1 MIGKRAILSRNQK
14 REILSNL
21 ITQASGFMMMMIPL
35 KVPVKDDKND
45 KITKW
50 ENQVINAASYFRLVY
65 LSREKEDDEVLL
77 NLVIK
82 TTDKSRS
89 NLNSDGIEI
98 NMNNEKFLVEGEII
112 DAMKDLKLKKKKW
125 YWRSRLLALQIKAS
139 LLNQPNS

>member
-1 MIGKRAILSRNQK
+1 M
-14 REILSNL
+14 
-21 ITQASGFMMMMIPL
+21 
-35 KVPVKDDKND
+35 
-45 KITKW
+45 
-50 ENQVINAASYFRLVY
+50 Y

-139 LLNQPNS
+139 LLN

>member
-1 MIGKRAILSRNQK
+1 M
-14 REILSNL
+14 
-21 ITQASGFMMMMIPL
+21 
-35 KVPVKDDKND
+35 
-45 KITKW
+45 
-50 ENQVINAASYFRLVY
+50 Y

-112 DAMKDLKLKKKKW
+112 DAMKDLKLKKKKEV
-125 YWRSRLLALQIKAS
+125 LAV
-139 LLNQPNS
+139 

>member
-1 MIGKRAILSRNQK
+1 M
-14 REILSNL
+14 
-21 ITQASGFMMMMIPL
+21 
-35 KVPVKDDKND
+35 
-45 KITKW
+45 
-50 ENQVINAASYFRLVY
+50 Y

-82 TTDKSRS
+82 TTDKSHS
-89 NLNSDGIEI
+89 KLNSDGIEI

-139 LLNQPNS
+139 LLN

>member
-1 MIGKRAILSRNQK
+1 M
-14 REILSNL
+14 
-21 ITQASGFMMMMIPL
+21 
-35 KVPVKDDKND
+35 
-45 KITKW
+45 
-50 ENQVINAASYFRLVY
+50 YH
-65 LSREKEDDEVLL
+65 SREKEDDEVLL

-139 LLNQPNS
+139 LLN

>member
-1 MIGKRAILSRNQK
+1 M
-14 REILSNL
+14 
-21 ITQASGFMMMMIPL
+21 
-35 KVPVKDDKND
+35 
-45 KITKW
+45 
-50 ENQVINAASYFRLVY
+50 Y

-112 DAMKDLKLKKKKW
+112 DAMKDLKLKKK
-125 YWRSRLLALQIKAS
+125 SGIGGLDFLLCKSKQAYLTSPTAYKDALKIY
-139 LLNQPNS
+139 

>member
-1 MIGKRAILSRNQK
+1 MYHI
-14 REILSNL
+14 
-21 ITQASGFMMMMIPL
+21 
-35 KVPVKDDKND
+35 
-45 KITKW
+45 
-50 ENQVINAASYFRLVY
+50 
-65 LSREKEDDEVLL
+65 REKEDDEVLL

-139 LLNQPNS
+139 LLN